1 MRPVVCL
8 DRGFSS
14 EFETEFGWYSKGS
27 VLTVSSAHEVSDGLA
42 HLVAEARAGAWIV
55 LALNYEAGF
64 ALMDLPHHVAQRSS
78 SQCDLKAYIY
88 HEPPQALNLNHSV
101 ATRLPRWET
110 PDFEAYE
117 RAFRAVQDAI
127 VDGVC
132 YQVNQTFRLHGT
144 SKEAPWD
151 LYQLL
156 ANNQP
161 ADFGG
166 FIDFGHDQV
175 LSRSPELFLER
186 RGQHL
191 RSEPMKGTARRDPN
205 PIIDQQILDDLLA
218 DAKMQA
224 ENLMIVDL
232 IRNDLSRVSEPHSV
246 RVSRLF
252 EPRTLSSVHQVS
264 SVIESTLRSDVDP
277 CALIKA
283 LFPCGSVVGA
293 PKAKAF
299 ELIQILESDAR
310 GIYTGSLGLMEPSGD
325 MTFSVAIRTIEQRG
339 EQVVLGLGSGLVADS
354 DLQDEWAEC
363 LLKGRFAGVA

>member
-1 MRPVVCL
+1 
-8 DRGFSS
+8 
-14 EFETEFGWYSKGS
+14 
-27 VLTVSSAHEVSDGLA
+27 
-42 HLVAEARAGAWIV
+42 
-55 LALNYEAGF
+55 
-64 ALMDLPHHVAQRSS
+64 
-78 SQCDLKAYIY
+78 
-88 HEPPQALNLNHSV
+88 
-101 ATRLPRWET
+101 
-110 PDFEAYE
+110 
-117 RAFRAVQDAI
+117 
-127 VDGVC
+127 
-132 YQVNQTFRLHGT
+132 
-144 SKEAPWD
+144 

-156 ANNQP
+156 VNNQP

-175 LSRSPELFLER
+175 LSRSPELFVEK
-186 RGQHL
+186 RGQYL

-205 PIIDQQILDDLLA
+205 PIIDQQILDDLLS

-232 IRNDLSRVSEPHSV
+232 IRNDLSRVSESHSV

-264 SVIESTLRSDVDP
+264 SVIESTLRSDIDT

-299 ELIQILESDAR
+299 ELIQMLESDAR
-310 GIYTGSLGLMEPSGD
+310 GIYTGSLGLMEPNGD
-325 MTFSVAIRTIEQRG
+325 MTFSVAIRTIEQCG